1 MLEKVKWQ
9 SQTKYFD
16 KQNQKSTRGLLTGK
30 VPGSRCGC
38 QCLFFVMQNVWVNGR
53 ELVMEH
59 IGWYLTDCEDVY
71 MQVTERFCCLWSKC
85 LMTRRG
91 CRHRA
96 SYTTLTDVLMR
107 VDQLCVAGSFICTW
121 KGGATFSLWF
131 ARHTVTSSVCVGA
144 IMAACVWAGPLHHI
158 LGPYTRSTDGGTIVD
173 GGGRGRVWLLT
184 LSW

>member
-1 MLEKVKWQ
+1 MRNCDLFSMLEKVKWQ

-107 VDQLCVAGSFICTW
+107 VCVLISYVLRVVSYVREKEGLPFHSDSRGILLLVAY
-121 KGGATFSLWF
+121 
-131 ARHTVTSSVCVGA
+131 
-144 IMAACVWAGPLHHI
+144 VWV
-158 LGPYTRSTDGGTIVD
+158 R
-173 GGGRGRVWLLT
+173 
-184 LSW
+184 

>member
-1 MLEKVKWQ
+1 MRNCDLFSMLEKVKWQ

-71 MQVTERFCCLWSKC
+71 MQVTERFCCLLHCGRHCGRQKPDKALLSGFIRRFPVWC
-85 LMTRRG
+85 TFLHLM
-91 CRHRA
+91 
-96 SYTTLTDVLMR
+96 YQLTVCCTAWHLMY
-107 VDQLCVAGSFICTW
+107 
-121 KGGATFSLWF
+121 
-131 ARHTVTSSVCVGA
+131 
-144 IMAACVWAGPLHHI
+144 I
-158 LGPYTRSTDGGTIVD
+158 LIV
-173 GGGRGRVWLLT
+173 
-184 LSW
+184 